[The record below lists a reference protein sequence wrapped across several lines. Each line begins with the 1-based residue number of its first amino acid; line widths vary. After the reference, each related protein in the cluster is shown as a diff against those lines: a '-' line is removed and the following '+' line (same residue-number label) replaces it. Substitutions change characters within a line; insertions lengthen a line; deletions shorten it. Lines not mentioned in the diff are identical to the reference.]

1 VLRKKT
7 SCREAGDAGESAG
20 LRSRVALLDKPT
32 AFSDPEK
39 RQIGRI

>member
-1 VLRKKT
+1 LLRKKT
-7 SCREAGDAGESAG
+7 SCREAGNAGESVG
-20 LRSRVALLDKPT
+20 LKSRVALLDKPT